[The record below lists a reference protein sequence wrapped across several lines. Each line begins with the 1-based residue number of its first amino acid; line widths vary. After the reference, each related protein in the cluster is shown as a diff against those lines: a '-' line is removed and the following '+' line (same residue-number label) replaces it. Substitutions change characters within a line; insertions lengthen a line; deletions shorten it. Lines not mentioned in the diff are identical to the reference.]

1 VDDVGGAFEPEVSPA
16 VQRGKSSS
24 SIRAFVC
31 KDCQREVEHLEA
43 ELETLVGSSNKARLK
58 KVRAELKERREKATY
73 NENWAKNLVERGGS
87 RSDRCKD
94 HRLKH
99 RTNIQGIAVAYID
112 LETVGEVANRENP
125 TGPLGGLGPLPAAH
139 EIVEGTSYPLQEV
152 KVGMTDAHVVKM
164 IELLRDKRVLVLKAG
179 TGTGKSTFAPYRL
192 MDPPAESLENLAGD
206 CPFAKITELGPI
218 IVTEPRV
225 QAAVGVANFVGGVM
239 SGAGGVGPGYPV
251 GYQVSGD
258 RNHDEACELIYV
270 TDGTMI
276 NWLREGRLS
285 RIGTVIVD
293 EAHERS
299 TNIDFIMGYLNQELA
314 RYPHLRVIIT
324 SATFN
329 TAFYQEYFGGPD
341 VVNVMDVPAEKA
353 FGYGMPLFANLDT
366 PESGEDDVLDTW
378 QDEALPLSHQQP
390 RAEGDF
396 IRKHWPDQDAPPFEK
411 DDLLD
416 KSEAGEREDVWDTT
430 SKLLDLRYTGQV
442 PMDQWR
448 ERMPDEMA
456 KFVIRLAKGLDD
468 QDVFG
473 DILGFLPTRR
483 TIEPVC
489 AEIERALGR
498 AYHGHV
504 FPLISTLPKDQQRK
518 ALAKRRKGDP
528 RKIVISTNL
537 AETSLTVEGVRFVVD
552 SGVIAQSEWDPE
564 LAQGGIPTKA
574 HSQAG
579 IKQRWGRVGRKGPG
593 WVFPL
598 YSKGQYLQL
607 AQDTPPGST
616 RENLEA
622 LVMTAKMG
630 GIDDVVNFPWP
641 AAFQPTTTEL
651 DKTAVAARETFLV
664 ELSRADAA
672 LRSGGAV
679 DPDGHPTSFGKELSR
694 FSGLGSTASAL
705 AVMYADRLACVPEVV
720 TILALLEGT
729 RLVGQRGLLQ
739 DDYEWPDEWR
749 LEASDRHRGLA
760 SLCEDDA
767 ELVVVIAA
775 AWERADPAAA
785 PWEPSEL
792 RKSWARKWW
801 VNHEVLVDAAT
812 KRQEVLGA
820 LSPAMKEEVKRFLEP
835 ALINRAR
842 GAITR
847 ALASHLFERATT
859 DTYRRVPT
867 TSDAE
872 DSPEAANADGD
883 VDGAAS
889 APVTPTVFGIED
901 DTVIKPDSE
910 RVIALRRREARLDS
924 RVSNLVKGAPWALGS
939 GRHATQPTGVVDAM
953 RMVVAAA
960 RLAPAEPAKSRA
972 LQMLASWPVGQR
984 MRLVLDGDDTLRVRE
999 VLETLAP
1006 FARPLDEVERGV
1018 SQDSRGRR
1026 RRPRPKR
1033 STDDEDLVGTRSD
1046 SDGEL
1051 ALRVTA
1057 AGYRDENAEG
1067 DAAFADIDK
1076 NMETAAPCGEC
1087 FPCLDGREEDC
1098 ENPGDVQRA
1107 AGKRQD
1113 LVHAW
1118 LVTAR
1123 SDHDVLTPRVVVE
1136 GNVDGSEGWYEVAGY
1151 QAVDDGLAVKLRPDW
1166 RFGRIGNPAQH
1177 VDVAAGHP
1185 IEVTIGPMLR
1195 HHGGPLR
1202 SFERTDGRGRFVV
1215 AEASN
1220 RRGDVQERRREI
1232 AISLD
1237 RGNSSLLSELTPG
1250 QSLIATV
1257 VPARA
1262 EGCYTITLLELLH
1275 QHWTKAE
1282 AGRGVEQ
1289 HVIDPTR
1296 RNAARKAVY
1305 AAVVDQAV
1313 NDNGYATARLLH
1325 QDGVLGVRHRFDF
1338 STHQPKARND
1348 GQVDEAA
1355 DEVGMLRPDLGL
1367 GDPLLV
1373 NVVRDQ
1379 SRLDVS
1385 GLDLDVLEEVVAH
1398 SNRQLEVSGLP
1409 TDHEAPPKGPKKASG
1424 SKANTKNA
1432 APAPRVMPVPDADA
1446 DADADAPDEDS
1457 DEDERLAP
1465 PGAML
1470 RPTSDRPLSRS
1481 AAEALCDLSDDP
1493 KWPNEVW
1500 SFWARSHHM
1509 TIHSQLPF
1517 IVGTA
1522 REPFEVRASVVIE
1535 TGSPLEQQRRR
1546 VEAYARDHPLNSVV
1560 EATVVSLARH
1570 GAYVEL
1576 EPGLEGLVPVR
1587 EMAWVRTDH
1596 PGDLLSPGDRVM
1608 ALITAMPTP
1617 PAKIE
1622 LSLRALTPDPFA
1634 SFKSAHGRGDVVS
1647 GTVRN
1652 ATDSHV
1658 YVQLDDQVEGVI
1670 HLSQLAHERIES
1682 ASEAVEVGTEIT
1694 LSVLGFNEERR
1705 QVELSRKALLATPYE
1720 SFKASHNIGDTVRA
1734 AVRNA
1739 TKTHAYLDLDGGVT
1753 GAVFFRDLDYEKV
1766 DDASVHSPPGTNVS
1780 ARIIKFNDER
1790 DQVELSRKALLPKP
1804 YLAYKQNH
1812 GVGDT
1817 VSGRVRSATKTHA
1830 YLDLGAGVTGVIFF
1844 RDLDNERVEDASI
1857 HSPVDTDIT
1866 ARIIKFNDERD
1877 QVGLSRKALLP
1888 QPFVGFKAA
1897 HSIGQSVSGIV
1908 RSTNKSFAYVDL
1920 AGGAQGII
1928 HISQLSAY
1936 RVNLP
1941 SDVVTIGQAVQATII
1956 KFNDESDQ
1964 VDLSLRVPP
1973 TAPAPRLATTSWS
1986 ARPSPSASAPST
1998 VVPPAPPRSPQSTW
2012 SPRPTET
2019 PTAAPQTPQPRTVT
2033 AQGETV
2039 EEALDAA
2046 CDQLRVSRN
2055 NISYEVIDHGERR
2068 RFLRR
2073 GRPAQVRVTT
2083 R

>member
-1 VDDVGGAFEPEVSPA
+1 MDDVGGAVEPEDSPA
-16 VQRGKSSS
+16 PQRGRSSS
-24 SIRAFVC
+24 SMRAFVC

-43 ELETLVGSSNKARLK
+43 ELETLAGSTNKARLK

-139 EIVEGTSYPLQEV
+139 EIVDDTSYPLQEV

-192 MDPPAESLENLAGD
+192 MDPPPESLENLAAD

-329 TAFYQEYFGGPD
+329 TAFYQEYFGGSD

-353 FGYGMPLFANLDT
+353 FGYGMPLFANLDA
-366 PESGEDDVLDTW
+366 PEPGEDDVLDTW

-390 RAEGDF
+390 RAESDF
-396 IRKHWPDQDAPPFEK
+396 IRKHWPDQEAPPYEVN
-411 DDLLD
+411 DLMD
-416 KSEAGEREDVWDTT
+416 KSEAGDREDVWDTT

-468 QDVFG
+468 RGVFG

-564 LAQGGIPTKA
+564 LAQGSIPTKA

-651 DKTAVAARETFLV
+651 DETAVAARETFLV

-694 FSGLGSTASAL
+694 FSALGSTASAL

-720 TILALLEGT
+720 TILALLEDT
-729 RLVGQRGLLQ
+729 RLIGQRGLLQ

-775 AWERADPAAA
+775 AWERSDPAAA

-801 VNHEVLVDAAT
+801 VNHEVLLDAAT

-835 ALINRAR
+835 ALMNRAR
-842 GAITR
+842 GVITR
-847 ALASHLFERATT
+847 ALASHLFERATA
-859 DTYRRVPT
+859 DTYRRVQITPDT
-867 TSDAE
+867 ESSA
-872 DSPEAANADGD
+872 EAAKADGD
-883 VDGAAS
+883 VDAS
-889 APVTPTVFGIED
+889 TPTQVAPTVFGFED
-901 DTVIKPDSE
+901 DAVIKPDSN
-910 RVIALRRREARLDS
+910 RVIALRRRESRLDS
-924 RVSNLVKGAPWALGS
+924 RVSNLVKAAPWALVT

-984 MRLVLDGDDTLRVRE
+984 MRLVLEGDDTLRVRE

-1006 FARPLDEVERGV
+1006 FPRPLDDAERGV
-1018 SQDSRGRR
+1018 SQDNRGRR

-1033 STDDEDLVGTRSD
+1033 SAEDEDLVGTRGD

-1051 ALRVTA
+1051 ALRVTP
-1057 AGYRDENAEG
+1057 AGFRDEDAEG
-1067 DAAFADIDK
+1067 DAAFAYIDK
-1076 NMETAAPCGEC
+1076 NIETAAPCGEC
-1087 FPCLDGREEDC
+1087 FPCLDGREGDC
-1098 ENPGDVQRA
+1098 ENPGDVQSA

-1113 LVHAW
+1113 LVHGR

-1123 SDHDVLTPRVVVE
+1123 NDHDVSTPRVVVE

-1151 QAVDDGLAVKLRPDW
+1151 QAVDDGLAVKFRPDW
-1166 RFGRIGNPAQH
+1166 RSGRTGNPAQH

-1185 IEVTIGPMLR
+1185 IEVVIGPMLR

-1237 RGNSSLLSELTPG
+1237 RGNSSLLSELTAG

-1275 QHWTKAE
+1275 QHWSNAQ

-1289 HVIDPTR
+1289 HVPDPMK

-1305 AAVVDQAV
+1305 AAVVDQTA
-1313 NDNGYATARLLH
+1313 NENGYATARLLH
-1325 QDGVLGVRHRFDF
+1325 QDGVIGVRHRFDF
-1338 STHQPKARND
+1338 STQQSKARDD
-1348 GQVDEAA
+1348 GEADQDDEPGPPRSA
-1355 DEVGMLRPDLGL
+1355 LGL

-1385 GLDLDVLEEVVAH
+1385 GLDLDALEEIVAH
-1398 SNRQLEVSGLP
+1398 SNRQLELSGLP
-1409 TDHEAPPKGPKKASG
+1409 AGDETPAKRPKGNG
-1424 SKANTKNA
+1424 SRAKSKTSA
-1432 APAPRVMPVPDADA
+1432 APAPSVTPELDA
-1446 DADADAPDEDS
+1446 EV
-1457 DEDERLAP
+1457 DEDERSAP

-1470 RPTSDRPLSRS
+1470 RPISDRPLSRS
-1481 AAEALCDLSDDP
+1481 AAEGLCELSDDP

-1500 SFWARSHHM
+1500 SFWARSHHL
-1509 TIHSQLPF
+1509 TIHSQVPF

-1522 REPFEVRASVVIE
+1522 REPFEVAASVVIE

-1546 VEAYARDHPLNSVV
+1546 VEAYAQDHPVNSMV
-1560 EATVVSLARH
+1560 EATVASLAAH

-1596 PGDLLSPGDRVM
+1596 PGDLLWPGDRVT
-1608 ALITAMPTP
+1608 ALITAIPEP
-1617 PAKIE
+1617 PARIE

-1634 SFKSAHGRGDVVS
+1634 GFKSAHSLGEVVS
-1647 GTVRN
+1647 STVRN
-1652 ATDSHV
+1652 ATDSRV
-1658 YVQLDDQVEGVI
+1658 YVLLDGQVEGVI
-1670 HLSQLAHERIES
+1670 HVSQLAHEHVDR
-1682 ASEAVEVGTEIT
+1682 ASDAVEEGAGLT
-1694 LSVLGFNEERR
+1694 LSVIGFNDERR

-1720 SFKASHNIGDTVRA
+1720 SYKANHNIGDTVRA
-1734 AVRNA
+1734 PVRNA

-1753 GAVFFRDLDYEKV
+1753 GAIFFRDLDYDQV
-1766 DDASVHSPPGTNVS
+1766 DDASVHSPPGINITAKIIKFNDKRGQVELSRKALLPKPYVAFKQNHALGDTVS
-1780 ARIIKFNDER
+1780 GRVRSAIKTHVYLDLGSGVTGAIFFRDLDYERVDDASVHSPVGTDITARIIKFNDER

-1804 YLAYKQNH
+1804 YA
-1812 GVGDT
+1812 
-1817 VSGRVRSATKTHA
+1817 
-1830 YLDLGAGVTGVIFF
+1830 
-1844 RDLDNERVEDASI
+1844 
-1857 HSPVDTDIT
+1857 
-1866 ARIIKFNDERD
+1866 
-1877 QVGLSRKALLP
+1877 
-1888 QPFVGFKAA
+1888 GFKAT

-1920 AGGAQGII
+1920 EGGAQGII
-1928 HISQLSAY
+1928 HISHLSTY

-1941 SDVVTIGQAVQATII
+1941 SDVVTNGQQVQATIT
-1956 KFNDESDQ
+1956 KFNDERDQ

-1973 TAPAPRLATTSWS
+1973 SAPAPRMPTASWS
-1986 ARPSPSASAPST
+1986 AQPSPSASPPKAL
-1998 VVPPAPPRSPQSTW
+1998 VPPSPPRAPASTW
-2012 SPRPTET
+2012 SPRPAET
-2019 PTAAPQTPQPRTVT
+2019 PKATSHMPKPRTVT
-2033 AQGETV
+2033 AQGDTV

-2046 CDQLRVSRN
+2046 CRQLRMSRN
-2055 NISYEVIDHGERR
+2055 NINYEVIDHGERG

-2083 R
+2083 P